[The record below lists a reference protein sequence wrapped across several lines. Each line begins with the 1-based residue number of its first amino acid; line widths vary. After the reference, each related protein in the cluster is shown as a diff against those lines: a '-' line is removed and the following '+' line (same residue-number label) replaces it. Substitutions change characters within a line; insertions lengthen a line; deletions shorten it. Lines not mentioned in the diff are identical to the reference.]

1 MSRVVVIDPT
11 GGLVATIESLL
22 HRERDLEVQGVESL
36 DDAWPLLST
45 EGVLVAGPTLANK
58 RGVEAL
64 QAVHRRNIATRIV
77 LAFDR
82 RPGASMPEVVAVG
95 ADALVDP
102 GDAADLRAGLDRALR
117 ASRELVPLASL
128 SQEPEHRS
136 TVLTVTSAT
145 GGCGKTFA
153 ATSLAA
159 AMASW
164 AGVRVALVDLDLQFG
179 EIAASLGIRSR
190 RGWSD
195 LVGVAPD
202 DLEEFL
208 GDALISLPNGIDVLC
223 APIDPVHADAIGG
236 QHVGAV
242 LDALRRTHDVVL
254 CDTATGLTEATLA
267 ALDRSDEI
275 VIMSL
280 LDVAS
285 IRNLRSLDQTLDRL
299 DVSTTIRRMVLNK
312 DRAGVGLTA
321 EEVERVL
328 DRSFVAKIPYDDS
341 VVQSM
346 NHGRPVV
353 LDHPADSVLAPLVD
367 LIVAVAP
374 EARRAELTAHRPDL
388 SKRRL
393 RLPWRRSSSSSSS
406 APRPTTEGAAETLV

>member
-11 GGLVATIESLL
+11 GALVATVESLL
-22 HRERDLEVQGVESL
+22 HRERGLEVVGVETL
-36 DDAWPLLST
+36 EDAWPVLGA
-45 EGVLVAGPTLANK
+45 EGVLVAGPTMANK
-58 RGVEAL
+58 RGVADL
-64 QAVHRRNIATRIV
+64 QAVHRRNVAVRIV

-82 RPGASMPEVVAVG
+82 RPGASMQEVVAVG
-95 ADALVDP
+95 ADALIDP
-102 GDAADLRAGLDRALR
+102 GVAPDLRAGLERALR
-117 ASRELVPLASL
+117 ASRELVPVAAL
-128 SQEPEHRS
+128 SQEDAHQS
-136 TVLTVTSAT
+136 TLLTVTSAT

-179 EIAASLGIRSR
+179 EVAASLGIRSR

-208 GDALISLPNGIDVLC
+208 GDSLVSLPGGIDVLC
-223 APIDPVHADAIGG
+223 APTDPVHADAIGG
-236 QHVGAV
+236 EHVGAV

-267 ALDRSDEI
+267 SLDRSDEI
-275 VIMSL
+275 IIMSL

-299 DVSTTIRRMVLNK
+299 DVSTSIRRMVLNK

-321 EEVERVL
+321 DEVERVL
-328 DRSFVAKIPYDDS
+328 DRSFVARIPYDDS

-353 LDHPADSVLAPLVD
+353 LDHPADTVLAPLVD

-374 EARRAELTAHRPDL
+374 EERRAELTAHRPDL

-393 RLPWRRSSSSSSS
+393 RLPWRRSTATSAS
-406 APRPTTEGAAETLV
+406 APLPTAEGAAEPLV